1 MPDPDLQHYD
11 NHARYY
17 PLHHFVFIPLAALLI
32 IGSAC
37 CVILCPESRLEWAA
51 ITLAFLMN
59 GFLAMLLRQHY
70 ALGNQDR
77 IVRLELRLRY
87 YQVAGKRL
95 EPVEA
100 LLSFGQ
106 LAALRFAPDAELQDL
121 VEQALAERLS
131 PDDIKKRIKNWL
143 PDHMRL

>member
-1 MPDPDLQHYD
+1 
-11 NHARYY
+11 
-17 PLHHFVFIPLAALLI
+17 
-32 IGSAC
+32 
-37 CVILCPESRLEWAA
+37 
-51 ITLAFLMN
+51 
-59 GFLAMLLRQHY
+59 
-70 ALGNQDR
+70 
-77 IVRLELRLRY
+77 
-87 YQVAGKRL
+87 VAGKRL

-143 PDHMRL
+143 PDPMRL